1 MNHGTRD
8 PTDLSRRGNRS
19 LGRAGLPRRWLVIAV
34 FACALALVRPLQAA
48 DALRFS
54 VMVFSIINLQ
64 KGTWGQSTLGEGRC
78 IVYTATIE
86 KAMGVIGTPRPG
98 TRSFRFTAP
107 KGHKIL
113 VCGATAH
120 FDEAIE
126 FTEVQP

>member
-1 MNHGTRD
+1 MTVGLLAHGIGERG
-8 PTDLSRRGNRS
+8 LRRTGVQKR
-19 LGRAGLPRRWLVIAV
+19 LLVIAV
-34 FACALALVRPLQAA
+34 FACTLALVRPLQGA

-64 KGTWGQSTLGEGRC
+64 TGAWAQSTLGEGRC

-86 KAMGVIGTPRPG
+86 KAMGVVGQPRPG
-98 TRSFRFTAP
+98 GRSFRFTAP
-107 KGHKIL
+107 KGTKLL

-120 FDEAIE
+120 FDEAIT